1 MTTATHF
8 LFFSGKGGVGKTS
21 MACTT
26 AVREADRGK
35 RTLIVTTDPASNL
48 ADVFEQHIGHKVTPI
63 TGVPNLWA
71 MEIDPDQATREYIDR
86 AMAPIREA
94 FPEQIVAVM
103 EEQMSGPCTA
113 EVAAFDRFVD
123 FIDLPRNGQDMTFT
137 PPAASLES
145 IEPAARAIPS
155 TPTSFD
161 TVIFDTAPTGHTLRL
176 LELPAEWSRSID
188 EASTG
193 SGQTCIGPAAAIQ
206 DAKHKYE
213 RALATMR
220 DPEQTTFIFV
230 LQPEATSIKET
241 ERAIGELGKLGIHTH
256 RLIIN
261 AIIPVEE
268 EANGLFA
275 ERRRMQQGYLAQIKR
290 DFRIPEQRMYLLD
303 GEIKGVARLREVAH
317 FLFEGH
323 RPHLVLEPGAQEGNA
338 PSVPLT
344 EVIEAG
350 AHASASY
357 AALARI
363 LPEAEAR
370 TRSLFFTGK
379 GGVGKTVVSCIT
391 AVWLARQGY
400 KTLLLTTD
408 PAAHVGDV
416 LGVPVT
422 DKPMPIPGVPNLW
435 ATKIDPKAAGDA
447 YKARILDDAR
457 RRGRPEESI
466 KVMAEELDSP
476 CTEEMAAFDKFIEYA
491 SQDDWQVTV
500 FDTAPTGHT
509 LRLLQLPVDWSAQLD
524 IKVYASVDTV
534 AADDVAKARFGRV
547 IDMMKDP
554 ALSTFAYVMYPEST
568 PIIEAYRASEDLK
581 TIGIQPGLVVANQVL
596 PADACNTPF
605 SRARWTMQQ
614 KYLREIGERFPVPV
628 LQIPLL
634 PREVE
639 GLAMLAQLG
648 DDLFGVHSQTPPGV
662 ALQRAGDPD
671 QVYAHAGT

>member
-1 MTTATHF
+1 MSTHF

-48 ADVFEQHIGHKVTPI
+48 GDVFEQSIGHKLTPI
-63 TGVPNLWA
+63 EGVPNLWA
-71 MEIDPDQATREYIDR
+71 MEIDPDKATQEYIDR

-123 FIDLPRNGQDMTFT
+123 FIDLPQGQTDTSPT
-137 PPAASLES
+137 APA
-145 IEPAARAIPS
+145 
-155 TPTSFD
+155 SFD

-188 EASTG
+188 EASAG

-213 RALATMR
+213 RALAAMR

-241 ERAIGELGKLGIHTH
+241 ARAIGELGKLGIKTQE
-256 RLIIN
+256 LTVN
-261 AIIPVEE
+261 GIIPVEE
-268 EANGLFA
+268 QVNPLFA
-275 ERRRMQQGYLAQIKR
+275 ERRMMQQGYLAQIKR
-290 DFRIPEQRMYLLD
+290 DFRLPQQRMYLLD
-303 GEIKGVARLREVAH
+303 GEIKGIGRLREVAH
-317 FLFEGH
+317 LLFEGH
-323 RPHLVLEPGAQEGNA
+323 RPHSTPTGHSTQATHTAQWAAA
-338 PSVPLT
+338 PSVPSGTLR
-344 EVIEAG
+344 
-350 AHASASY
+350 ASS

-363 LPEAEAR
+363 LPRDGA
-370 TRSLFFTGK
+370 RSLFFTGK
-379 GGVGKTVVSCIT
+379 GGVGKTVVSCIS

-400 KTLLLTTD
+400 RTLLLTTD

-422 DKPMPIPGVPNLW
+422 DKPAPVPGVPNLW
-435 ATKIDPKAAGDA
+435 ATKIDPKAAGEA
-447 YKARILDDAR
+447 YKTRILDDAR

-491 SQDDWQVTV
+491 SLDDWQVTV

-509 LRLLQLPVDWSAQLD
+509 LRLLQLPVDWSTQLD

-534 AADDVAKARFGRV
+534 AADDVAKQRFGRV

-554 ALSTFAYVMYPEST
+554 EQSTFAYVMYPEST
-568 PIIEAYRASEDLK
+568 PIIEAYRAAEELR
-581 TIGIQPGLVVANQVL
+581 TIGIEPGLVVANQVL
-596 PADACNTPF
+596 PPEACTTPF
-605 SRARWTMQQ
+605 SKARWTMQQ
-614 KYLREIGERFPVPV
+614 KYLAEIGERFPVPV
-628 LQIPLL
+628 LRIPLL
-634 PREVE
+634 PREIK
-639 GLAMLAQLG
+639 GLDLLAQLG
-648 DDLFGVHSQTPPGV
+648 DQIFGEHDGAS
-662 ALQRAGDPD
+662 AGA
-671 QVYAHAGT
+671 QEHTASSTSMAAVEV